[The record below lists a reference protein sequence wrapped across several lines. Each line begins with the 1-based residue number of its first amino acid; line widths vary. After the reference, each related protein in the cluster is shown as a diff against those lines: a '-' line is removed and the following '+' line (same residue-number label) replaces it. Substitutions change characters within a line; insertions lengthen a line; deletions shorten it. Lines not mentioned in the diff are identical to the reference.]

1 MRSTPRPPVM
11 ALTRAATSSLVRFT
25 TSCAPSARANAAFS
39 ALLTTPIDR
48 EAPGARQVDERV
60 AHAARGGIDEDA
72 VAFPHARRVAQQVI
86 AHLVVGE
93 RRRRL
98 EIDAVGQHEGRLGRG
113 RDIFG
118 VMAAAMRPLARRG
131 NDMLADLA
139 LADAGSDALD
149 DAGQLGAGRGRQ
161 RRHPVVGPG
170 ADQRVGNADADR
182 MRPHQHLARLGLR
195 HRPLDA
201 AQHAGRARGLEH
213 DLLHGLPF
221 LAVFACASVARYRTP
236 RVRETAMPRDSE
248 RERGRGGG
256 QQARNVLGMP
266 LENCSTKP
274 MTGFFRNGC
283 CDTSPQDVGSH
294 TVCILASAE
303 FLDFSKSSG
312 NDLST
317 PIPAYSFPGVKPG
330 DRWCLCAPRWQEALE
345 AGRAPRVVL
354 RATHEGALQ
363 HCSLADLKR
372 FAIDLS

>member
-1 MRSTPRPPVM
+1 
-11 ALTRAATSSLVRFT
+11 
-25 TSCAPSARANAAFS
+25 
-39 ALLTTPIDR
+39 
-48 EAPGARQVDERV
+48 
-60 AHAARGGIDEDA
+60 
-72 VAFPHARRVAQQVI
+72 
-86 AHLVVGE
+86 
-93 RRRRL
+93 
-98 EIDAVGQHEGRLGRG
+98 
-113 RDIFG
+113 
-118 VMAAAMRPLARRG
+118 
-131 NDMLADLA
+131 
-139 LADAGSDALD
+139 
-149 DAGQLGAGRGRQ
+149 
-161 RRHPVVGPG
+161 
-170 ADQRVGNADADR
+170 
-182 MRPHQHLARLGLR
+182 
-195 HRPLDA
+195 
-201 AQHAGRARGLEH
+201 
-213 DLLHGLPF
+213 
-221 LAVFACASVARYRTP
+221 
-236 RVRETAMPRDSE
+236 MPRDSE

-303 FLDFSKSSG
+303 FLDFSKASG